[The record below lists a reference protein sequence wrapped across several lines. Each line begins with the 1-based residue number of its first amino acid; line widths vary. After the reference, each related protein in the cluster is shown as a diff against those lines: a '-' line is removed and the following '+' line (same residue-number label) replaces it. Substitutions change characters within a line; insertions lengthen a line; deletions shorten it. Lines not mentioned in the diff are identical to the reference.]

1 MKGKEEEF
9 EVIKAHF
16 FKYFAFLKKLKY
28 LFLIAIVLGIILG
41 IAIVKSS
48 KSEYNAQITFL
59 INDAKTNNTNPLAAL
74 ASQFG
79 AGSNSINLSD
89 ERILFLVSTKRILGQ
104 SLLTII
110 NKENFTIADKLIDIY
125 DLRKNFEKDTSL
137 STFTRFKSLKLE
149 NLTYQEN
156 KIINLLIKVI
166 LKSKDLQFES
176 VKKKSTSLVSQS
188 SSGIIVLGFKSSNEF
203 LAKIFI
209 ESIYTNLS
217 NFYTYAITK
226 NLKSNLDLVTQ
237 RVDSTQRLMLKKE
250 FETANE
256 LDINNN
262 IIRNKAKV
270 GIGRMKKDA
279 EMLNVFYTE
288 LIKNKEIAK
297 FNYDQEKPVFEII
310 DSPTLPLDE
319 INKSLL
325 VYVIGS
331 TFLFTFLTLIILSI
345 VYLRKFFK

>member
-1 MKGKEEEF
+1 MKEKEEEF
-9 EVIKAHF
+9 EIIKKHF
-16 FKYFAFLKKLKY
+16 LKYYSFLKKCKY
-28 LFLIAIVLGIILG
+28 IFGGTLLLGILIGFLI
-41 IAIVKSS
+41 VKTS
-48 KSEYNAQITFL
+48 KSVYNAQVTFL
-59 INDAKTNNTNPLAAL
+59 INDAKTNNSNPLAAL

-79 AGSNSINLSD
+79 ANTSTINLSD

-110 NKENFTIADKLIDIY
+110 DNEKVTVADKLIDIY
-125 DLRKNFEKDTSL
+125 DLRKRFLKDTSL
-137 STFTRFKSLKLE
+137 LSFTQFKNLKLD

-156 KIINLLIKVI
+156 KIMNLLIKVI

-176 VKKKSTSLVSQS
+176 VKKKSTSFVNQT

-203 LAKIFI
+203 LAKVFI

-237 RVDSTQRLMLKKE
+237 RVDSTQRLMLEKE
-250 FETANE
+250 FATANE

-279 EMLNVFYTE
+279 EMLNIFYTE

-310 DSPTLPLDE
+310 DNPRLPLDE
-319 INKSLL
+319 IRKSLL
-325 VYVIGS
+325 VYIIGS
-331 TFLFTFLTLIILSI
+331 TFLFSFVTLIILSVI
-345 VYLRKFFK
+345 YLKMLK